1 MAQVVDRWHRA
12 GPGPAAAAPCAEHS
26 AKTPIYRSATHS
38 KGKRWQV
45 RYRDATH
52 VQRKENYQQK
62 EVAKARAAEVEN
74 DLNRGQFIDRAAG
87 KESFRAVAERWR
99 TNAVHHRP
107 SSATRIERALR
118 LHVYPTFGDRS
129 IASIQRSEIR
139 AWIKEEAQV
148 LAPSTLSLT
157 HTCLVAVLRTA
168 VQDGI
173 IRANPCDGIR
183 LPVVRRPEI
192 APLQP
197 EVVRTLIDA
206 APPRYRALVLLA
218 AASGLRQGE
227 VFGLEVGHIDFL
239 RRTVRVEQ
247 QMVGPEG
254 GKPYLGEPKTHESR
268 RTVPLVKAAVDAL
281 AAHLATY
288 PAAGMEIEDRT
299 NPRKPRRRKAQL
311 IFVAEQGG
319 AIQRRPWA
327 RVWAATVKEANKA
340 LAESGSE
347 MRVPDGATMH
357 DLRHF
362 YASLLIK
369 HGESVKT
376 VQKRLGHAQ
385 PSITLNTYTHLWPDE
400 EDTTRAAVEAI
411 LGDVPPVCPPRP
423 GGMASV
429 QVSG

>member
-1 MAQVVDRWHRA
+1 MAAVTDTWHVSRPKDA
-12 GPGPAAAAPCAEHS
+12 EVKPCTDHPS
-26 AKTPIYRSATHS
+26 KTLIYPSVTHG
-38 KGKRWQV
+38 KGRRWQV
-45 RYRDATH
+45 RYRDA
-52 VQRKENYQQK
+52 NGQQK
-62 EVAKARAAEVEN
+62 KESYAKKSFAEARAAEVEN
-74 DLNRGQFIDRAAG
+74 DLNRGQFIDRTAG

-99 TNAVHHRP
+99 TSAVHHRP
-107 SSATRIERALR
+107 SSATRVERALR
-118 LHVYPTFGDRS
+118 LHVYPAFGDRP
-129 IASIQRSEIR
+129 IGTIQRSEIR
-139 AWIKEEAQV
+139 AWIKERAQV

-157 HTCLVAVLRTA
+157 RTCLVAVLRTA

-173 IRANPCDGIR
+173 IRANPCDGVR
-183 LPVVRRPEI
+183 LPPARRPEVV
-192 APLQP
+192 PLVP
-197 EVVRTLIDA
+197 EVVRALIDA
-206 APPRYRALVLLA
+206 APSRYRALVLLA

-254 GKPYLGEPKTHESR
+254 GKPFLGEPKTHQSH

-281 AAHLATY
+281 AAHLAAF
-288 PAAGMEIEDRT
+288 PAAGFEIEDRT

-311 IFVAEQGG
+311 VFTTERGG

-347 MRVPDGATMH
+347 MRVPAGATMH

-400 EDTTRAAVEAI
+400 EDTTRAAVEAV
-411 LGDVPPVCPPRP
+411 LGDVPPMCPPRP
-423 GGMASV
+423 GGVTSV